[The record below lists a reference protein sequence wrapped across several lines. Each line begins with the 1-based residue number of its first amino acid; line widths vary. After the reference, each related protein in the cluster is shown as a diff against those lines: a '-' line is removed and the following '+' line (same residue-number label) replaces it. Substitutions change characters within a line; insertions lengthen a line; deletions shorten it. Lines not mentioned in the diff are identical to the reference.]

1 MSQRK
6 KIIHVDMDAFFASV
20 EVLDYPDLAGK
31 PLVVGGTPEGRGVV
45 AAASYPARKFGI
57 YSAMPMSTA
66 LKKCHNLIVRPNRMS
81 RYAEVSDHIMSIF
94 ARYTDLI
101 EPISLDEAFLDVTG
115 SIALYK
121 SAENIGRA
129 IKQNIKDELN
139 LIASIGIADNK
150 FLAKLASDLEKP
162 DGFTVITQQ
171 NAQKILDPL
180 PVSKIF
186 GVGKVLAKKLKTHG
200 IQTIAQLRNT
210 SSDRLRLLAGS
221 FTDTLLDL
229 ANAKD
234 SRPVTLPAN
243 PKSVSH
249 EYTFAKD
256 TDDTDILLSAIMQQ
270 TEKVAT
276 RLRAKKLKAKT
287 ITLKLRYANFKTIT
301 RSQSLD
307 APTNTTKPLADA
319 AESIFNK
326 WKNKSLAPLRLI
338 GFAASNLTQENK
350 GQLNLFAN
358 PKQKKQSK
366 IDTTLDKINKKYGQ
380 NTIKRTH

>member
-1 MSQRK
+1 
-6 KIIHVDMDAFFASV
+6 MDAFFASV
-20 EVLDYPDLAGK
+20 EVLDYPELAGK
-31 PLVVGGTPEGRGVV
+31 PLVVGGTPQGRGVV
-45 AAASYPARKFGI
+45 AAASYHARKFGI

-66 LKKCHNLIVRPNRMS
+66 LKKCPNLIVQPVRMS
-81 RYAEVSDHIMSIF
+81 RYAEVSEHIMAIF
-94 ARYTDLI
+94 TRYTDLI

-115 SIALYK
+115 SIALYI
-121 SAENIGRA
+121 SAENIGAA

-162 DGFTVITQQ
+162 DGFTVITKQ

-186 GVGKVLAKKLKTHG
+186 GVGKVLAQKLKTHG

-210 SSDRLRLLAGS
+210 APDTLRPLAGS
-221 FTDTLLDL
+221 FTETLLDL
-229 ANAKD
+229 TNAKD
-234 SRPVTLPAN
+234 NRPVAPPAK
-243 PKSVSH
+243 PKSVSQEH
-249 EYTFAKD
+249 TFEKD
-256 TDDTDILLSAIMQQ
+256 TADIELLLSAIMQQ
-270 TEKVAT
+270 TEKVAA

-301 RSQSLD
+301 RSQTLD
-307 APTNTTKPLADA
+307 TPANTTQTLANSA
-319 AESIFNK
+319 GSIFNN
-326 WKNKSLAPLRLI
+326 WKKRSLAPLRLI
-338 GFAASNLTQENK
+338 GLAASNLTEENK
-350 GQLNLFAN
+350 GQLNLFTN

>member
-1 MSQRK
+1 MLYRRN
-6 KIIHVDMDAFFASV
+6 IIHVDMDAFFASV

-66 LKKCHNLIVRPNRMS
+66 LKKCPNLIIRPNRMS
-81 RYAEVSDHIMSIF
+81 RYAEVSEHIMAIF

-115 SIALYK
+115 SIAIFK
-121 SAENIGRA
+121 SAENIGTS
-129 IKQNIKDELN
+129 IKQDIKDELN
-139 LIASIGIADNK
+139 LVASIGIAPNK

-162 DGFTVITQQ
+162 NGFTIITQQ
-171 NAQKILDPL
+171 NAQQILDPL

-186 GVGKVLAKKLKTHG
+186 GVGKVLLAKLKTHG
-200 IQTIAQLRNT
+200 IETIAQLRNT
-210 SSDRLRLLAGS
+210 PSGRLRPLAGS

-234 SRPVTLPAN
+234 NRPVTLPAN
-243 PKSVSH
+243 PKSISQ

-256 TDDTDILLSAIMQQ
+256 TDDIEQLLSAIMQQ
-270 TEKVAT
+270 TEKVAA
-276 RLRAKKLKAKT
+276 RLRAQNLKAKT

-307 APTNTTKPLADA
+307 TPTNTTKPLAGV

-326 WKNKSLAPLRLI
+326 WKNKSLSPLRLI
-338 GFAASNLTQENK
+338 GFAASNLTEQNK
-350 GQLNLFAN
+350 GQLNLFTN
-358 PKQKKQSK
+358 TKQKKQTT
-366 IDTTLDKINKKYGQ
+366 IDTMLDKINKKYGQ

>member
-1 MSQRK
+1 
-6 KIIHVDMDAFFASV
+6 MDAFFASV
-20 EVLDYPDLAGK
+20 EVLDNPDLAGK
-31 PLVVGGTPEGRGVV
+31 PLVVGGSPEGRGVV

-66 LKKCHNLIVRPNRMS
+66 LKKCPNLIVRPNRMS
-81 RYAEVSDHIMSIF
+81 RYAEVSSHIMSIF
-94 ARYTDLI
+94 TRYTDLI

-121 SAENIGRA
+121 SAENIGTA
-129 IKQNIKDELN
+129 IKQDIKEELN
-139 LIASIGIADNK
+139 LVASIGIADNK

-162 DGFTVITQQ
+162 DGFTIITQQ

-186 GVGKVLAKKLKTHG
+186 GVGKVLAQKLKTHG
-200 IQTIAQLRNT
+200 IETIAQLRNT
-210 SSDRLRLLAGS
+210 SSDRLRPLAGS

-234 SRPVTLPAN
+234 NRPVTLPAN
-243 PKSVSH
+243 PKSISQ

-256 TDDTDILLSAIMQQ
+256 TADTDILLSAIMQQ
-270 TEKVAT
+270 TEKVAAS
-276 RLRAKKLKAKT
+276 LRDKNLKAKT

-307 APTNTTKPLADA
+307 TPTNTTKSLATA

-338 GFAASNLTQENK
+338 GFAASNLTEESK

-358 PKQKKQSK
+358 PKQKKQTT

>member
-1 MSQRK
+1 
-6 KIIHVDMDAFFASV
+6 MDAFFASV

-66 LKKCHNLIVRPNRMS
+66 LKKCPHLIVRPNRML
-81 RYAEVSDHIMSIF
+81 RYTEVSAQIMSIF

-121 SAENIGRA
+121 SAENIGAA
-129 IKQNIKDELN
+129 IKQTIKEEIGLV
-139 LIASIGIADNK
+139 ASIGIAPNK

-162 DGFTVITQQ
+162 DGFTVITNQ

-186 GVGKVLAKKLKTHG
+186 GVGKVLAQKLRSHG
-200 IQTIAQLRNT
+200 IQTIAQLRQT
-210 SSDRLRLLAGS
+210 PAGHLRPLAGS

-234 SRPVTLPAN
+234 NRPVTLPAQ
-243 PKSVSH
+243 PKSVSQEH
-249 EYTFAKD
+249 TFEKD
-256 TDDTDILLSAIMQQ
+256 TADAELLLSAIMIQV
-270 TEKVAT
+270 EKVAS
-276 RLRAKKLKAKT
+276 RLREKNLKAKT

-301 RSQSLD
+301 RSSTLD
-307 APTNTTKPLADA
+307 TPTNTTKPLAGA
-319 AESIFNK
+319 AESLFND
-326 WKNKSLAPLRLI
+326 WKKTSLTPLRLI
-338 GFAASNLTQENK
+338 GFGTSNLTEADK
-350 GQLNLFAN
+350 GQLTLFAN
-358 PKQKKQSK
+358 PKLKKQTT
-366 IDTTLDKINKKYGQ
+366 IDTTLDEINKKYGQ
-380 NTIKRTH
+380 NTIKRTR